1 MPFKIDMTVQNSL
14 CEIKDLLLLFI
25 RSFLYT
31 RGFCTRVT
39 TREHMTIK
47 SHQNQLSIELY
58 VDKSAKLSSII

>member
-31 RGFCTRVT
+31 GGFCTRVMT
-39 TREHMTIK
+39 SEHMTIK